1 MNRPIHENAIA
12 DAIHQT
18 LVEHPKSSDQTI
30 ITETADRTG
39 YPLSH
44 VLAVWDARFKDHG
57 VA

>member
-1 MNRPIHENAIA
+1 MDAIV

-18 LVEHPKSSDQTI
+18 LVEHPASDDETI

-44 VLAVWDARFKDHG
+44 VLAVWDRRFAIKD
-57 VA
+57 AI

>member
-1 MNRPIHENAIA
+1 MTRPIHEDAIV

-18 LVEHPKSSDQTI
+18 LVEHPRADDVTI

-39 YPLSH
+39 WPFS
-44 VLAVWDARFKDHG
+44 AVMAVYDARFKDLG